1 MHGTYSQ
8 KTLRIQIYGYSDY
21 YLFLV
26 VEVFYAISSI
36 TDNVLSINP
45 SADVFVF
52 GDFAILHM
60 GWSIYS
66 GETVRPGELYY
77 NFI

>member
-1 MHGTYSQ
+1 MFILIITYSSLW
-8 KTLRIQIYGYSDY
+8 K
-21 YLFLV
+21 
-26 VEVFYAISSI
+26 VFYAISSI
-36 TDNVLSINP
+36 IDNVLSINP

-60 GWSIYS
+60 GWLTYS